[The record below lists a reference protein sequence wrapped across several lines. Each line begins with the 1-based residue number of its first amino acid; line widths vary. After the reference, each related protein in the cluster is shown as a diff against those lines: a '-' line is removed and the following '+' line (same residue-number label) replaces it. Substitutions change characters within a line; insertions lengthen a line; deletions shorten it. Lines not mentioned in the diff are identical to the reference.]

1 MKRKHWVGLAIV
13 VGLLII
19 YITGRQMIGPVGKNS
34 NSADDGSLQVDG
46 KKLTTTGTDAS
57 ESSVSSETVS
67 GSAASSSVP
76 QSHATTEAHTESS
89 AVSSS
94 PSSPSSLSTSSTTIQ
109 SPSGLPATAAA
120 TGATTASVGASVGV
134 DAGSTQPQVKKDTQ
148 MSPQGSGADAASKSS
163 SSSGRVDQVTP
174 VVAATKVKPS
184 FPGIVQADDAIMVS
198 DIRHKPG
205 EGEDAITVALSR
217 VEGQGDVDGVI
228 WVIGEYVQRGTT
240 GVMYMPSHNELKVAA
255 DGQPKFP
262 HNGTK
267 FQMRLAVEKKF
278 VVKRPGF
285 EGEELVGVRVG
296 VVDKSSGKIHIAKIS
311 MKQIQK
317 RTAVKRAKVTDQ

>member
-1 MKRKHWVGLAIV
+1 MKRKHWIGLAIV

-34 NSADDGSLQVDG
+34 TSVDDGSLQVEG
-46 KKLTTTGTDAS
+46 KKSTTTGTDAS

-89 AVSSS
+89 AVSS
-94 PSSPSSLSTSSTTIQ
+94 
-109 SPSGLPATAAA
+109 
-120 TGATTASVGASVGV
+120 
-134 DAGSTQPQVKKDTQ
+134 
-148 MSPQGSGADAASKSS
+148 SPQGSGADAASKSS